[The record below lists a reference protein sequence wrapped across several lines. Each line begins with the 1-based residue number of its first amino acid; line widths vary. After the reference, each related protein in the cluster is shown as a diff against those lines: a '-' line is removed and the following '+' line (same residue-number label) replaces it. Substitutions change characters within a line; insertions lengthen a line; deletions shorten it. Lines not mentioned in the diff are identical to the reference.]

1 VWEVESYPGGPK
13 ANVTGTVQDVVTH
26 LSVVN
31 PNWKTDFN
39 FSETVQE
46 ESEHKKR
53 DLSFPFT
60 SVLCWIRENEWGFAF
75 RLPLLDDINFLN
87 QVPGI
92 PTMGPGP
99 GACGRVACS
108 NTAAIYWCNDVCFQ
122 YPFKKIAAYL
132 STDSWQ

>member
-1 VWEVESYPGGPK
+1 
-13 ANVTGTVQDVVTH
+13 

-39 FSETVQE
+39 FSETVQG
-46 ESEHKKR
+46 ESKHKKR

-60 SVLCWIRENEWGFAF
+60 SILCWIRQDEWGFAF

-87 QVPGI
+87 QVPGT

-99 GACGRVACS
+99 GACGRVACV
-108 NTAAIYWCNDVCFQ
+108 NTAAIYWCNDVCLQ
-122 YPFKKIAAYL
+122 GSFKEVVTNL
-132 STDSWQ
+132 